1 MTISILISG
10 ATGRVGRALVELASR
25 DAECRV
31 VGADA
36 SESSGNQ
43 VISTDPPVTL
53 NAAPIAKPDVVI
65 DFSTDAGARRAAASA
80 VAHSAALVVAT
91 TGLSGATRDA
101 LDEAATKIPIIEA
114 ANTSLGATL
123 LASLAAGATRAL
135 GPTYD
140 ISIVEAHRAGKR
152 DAPSGT
158 ALRIAR
164 AIRDA
169 GGRLADHQILS
180 IRGGDAVGEHTVRF
194 SGLGETIE
202 LTHRAAD
209 RRLFAAGA
217 LRAARWL
224 VGKPAGRYTIEESL
238 GL

>member
-10 ATGRVGRALVELASR
+10 ATGRVGRALVELATR
-25 DAECRV
+25 DADCRV
-31 VGADA
+31 VGAIA
-36 SESSGNQ
+36 SESSVNQ
-43 VISTDPPVTL
+43 AISNDLTLAL
-53 NAAPIAKPDVVI
+53 NADPIAPPDVVI
-65 DFSTDAGARRAAASA
+65 DFSTDAGARRATASA
-80 VAHSAALVVAT
+80 VAHSAALVIAT
-91 TGLSGATRDA
+91 TGLSDATRAA
-101 LDEAATKIPIIEA
+101 LDDASAKIPIIEA
-114 ANTSLGATL
+114 SNTSLGATL
-123 LASLAAGATRAL
+123 LASLAASATRAI

-140 ISIVEAHRAGKR
+140 ISIVEGHRAGKR

-169 GGRLADHQILS
+169 GGILADHQILS
-180 IRGGDAVGEHTVRF
+180 IRGGDNVGEHTVRF

-224 VGKPAGRYTIEESL
+224 IGKPAGRYTIEQSL